1 MPTTCCTCRRRCRCC
16 SRCCRW
22 CRSSCSRI
30 TSRCRAAATSTSL
43 AISRRASPSSDAANS
58 GRNGMKTAL
67 HADLAPAAVGP
78 YSHAQVVRLHGGQ
91 RLVFTSG
98 QVGLDPAS
106 GKLVDGD
113 VAAQTEQV
121 FKNLSAVLR
130 AAGLALADIVKT
142 TVYLADMQ

>member
-1 MPTTCCTCRRRCRCC
+1 
-16 SRCCRW
+16 
-22 CRSSCSRI
+22 
-30 TSRCRAAATSTSL
+30 
-43 AISRRASPSSDAANS
+43 
-58 GRNGMKTAL
+58 MKSAL
-67 HADLAPAAVGP
+67 HAAGAPAAVGP

-121 FKNLSAVLR
+121 FKNLAAVLR
-130 AAGLALADIVKT
+130 AASLDLADIVKT
-142 TVYLADMQ
+142 TVYLADMQDFKAMNEVYGRHFSNQPPARSTVAAAGLPLGARVEIDAVAVGREL

>member
-1 MPTTCCTCRRRCRCC
+1 M
-16 SRCCRW
+16 
-22 CRSSCSRI
+22 
-30 TSRCRAAATSTSL
+30 
-43 AISRRASPSSDAANS
+43 
-58 GRNGMKTAL
+58 
-67 HADLAPAAVGP
+67 
-78 YSHAQVVRLHGGQ
+78 
-91 RLVFTSG
+91 FTSG

-142 TVYLADMQ
+142 TVFLADMQDFKAMNEVYARHFSDQPPARSTVAAAGLPLGARVEIDAVAVGREL